1 MSFQRFDI
9 SPNPAGGSKRPHL
22 SVFRFA
28 SFQSSRRPSQAPP
41 AYSPD
46 DVLATK
52 KQLHAKVIHWLRV
65 AVAFITFL
73 VSIVIIACSATALRT
88 YTNTRF
94 NAEWILPLW
103 PSTVDLRPTHA
114 LLACGVIVAATSIFY
129 LVVAIAPTVSNPPT
143 PFQRWCK
150 NVLTARSQPLR
161 SNRPLNLIF
170 TILAFLSLF
179 MTIFTTVFA
188 NTIDSHLSD
197 STQAGSLASWTCKW
211 QGFGPVAPG
220 RFTEICTTSTAALNL
235 VILMIVIESLSVLLA
250 GWGWWVEAKIKR
262 EAREGKGEVMHV

>member
-9 SPNPAGGSKRPHL
+9 SPNPAGESKRPHL

-46 DVLATK
+46 DVLATQ
-52 KQLHAKVIHWLRV
+52 KQLHVKVLHWLRI
-65 AVAFITFL
+65 AIASITFL

-88 YTNTRF
+88 YTNTRY
-94 NAEWILPLW
+94 NVEWILPLW

-114 LLACGVIVAATSIFY
+114 LLACGVIVAVASIFY
-129 LVVAIAPTVSNPPT
+129 IVVAVAPT
-143 PFQRWCK
+143 
-150 NVLTARSQPLR
+150 PLR
-161 SNRPLNLIF
+161 SNRPLNLTF

-179 MTIFTTVFA
+179 MTIFTTVFV

-220 RFTEICTTSTAALNL
+220 RFTEICTTSTAALDL

-250 GWGWWVEAKIKR
+250 GWGWWVGAKIKR
-262 EAREGKGEVMHV
+262 EAKEGKGEVMHV